1 MAKNQYLNQIRMD
14 DRVALVL
21 GAGRGV
27 GGAASDALAEAGA
40 SVVVADRDESYG
52 VGRVEQIAEAGG
64 TARFC
69 RADVLVDEDISGAVA
84 NALESFGRLDVLV
97 NAAGGSYHTADG
109 HDGFLDQS
117 LETWDLL
124 GRMNLGYAVRAIRAA
139 VPHFMEAGAGA
150 IVNVSSTAAQRGPFE
165 TAYAA
170 AKAGL
175 ENLTRSLAFEL
186 GPAGIR
192 TNAVAP
198 GVLATDRLTADRG
211 VEASRLDAMFTDVI
225 PLQRVAR
232 PEDIGAA
239 ILFLAS
245 DLASFVNGVV
255 LPVEGGIQTFAPE
268 LRTLIGASWMGPT
281 DAYKR

>member
-1 MAKNQYLNQIRMD
+1 MARNHYVNQLRMN

-21 GAGRGV
+21 GGGRGV
-27 GGAASDALAEAGA
+27 GGAAADALADAGA

-52 VGRVEQIAEAGG
+52 TGRADKIRDAGG
-64 TARFC
+64 TASFY
-69 RADVLVDEDISGAVA
+69 RADVLVDQDISGAVA

-109 HDGFLDQS
+109 HEGFLDQT
-117 LETWDLL
+117 LDTWDIL
-124 GRMNLGYAVRAIRAA
+124 GRMNLGYVVRAIRAA
-139 VPHFMEAGAGA
+139 VPHFIEAGAGA
-150 IVNVSSTAAQRGPFE
+150 IVNVSSTTAQRGPFE
-165 TAYAA
+165 TAYGA

-198 GVLATDRLTADRG
+198 GPLATDRLLEHG
-211 VEASRLDAMFTDVI
+211 VEATRFDAMFADVI

-232 PEDIGAA
+232 PEDIGSA

-245 DLASFVNGVV
+245 DLASFVNGAV

-268 LRTLIGASWMGPT
+268 LRTLIAARWMGPT
-281 DAYKR
+281 EAYRR